1 MIAADQISLPATFKG
16 IFVAKPGLISL
27 PATFEGIFVAKP
39 GLIMPPATF
48 KADSYICAAYKYIL
62 WYKYKMM
69 PLVVQFTRGICFIGK
84 SNF

>member
-1 MIAADQISLPATFKG
+1 KSGLIMLPATFEGIFVAKAGLIMPPATFKG
-16 IFVAKPGLISL
+16 IFVAKPGSIMPS
-27 PATFEGIFVAKP
+27 ATF
-39 GLIMPPATF
+39 M
-48 KADSYICAAYKYIL
+48 ADSYICAAYKYIL